1 MNRSTFRR
9 RKFRPP
15 VPDRNPAVARA
26 HRYPRLILAVVCL
39 PVFIGALDLTIVSA
53 VLPEVIRSLTV
64 EIQKLDVAGWVVTG
78 YFVSYAVSMTFMG
91 RVSDISGRRVVYLVC
106 LAIFFVGSW
115 LVAASPGWPARMA
128 STIVRLFEG
137 EGPDPAFAPLYALIF
152 GRVVQAFGAGAMVPV
167 SMALVADLFPPEKRA
182 LPLGIVGAVD
192 TVGWVLG
199 HLYGGIMVQF
209 MTWPYLF
216 WINLPII
223 AVMFVVT
230 WWGLAGLRRAA
241 ATGGID
247 WVGVALLGIA
257 LVLLNVGLG
266 SPEIASDVSTSPR
279 QNQMYWVVGAVVAF
293 VIFLISQRRLNQP
306 ILNLRIFSNRNVSA
320 ATAVNLLVGFCI
332 MVALVSVPIFIN
344 VAGASDDTKQAALVT
359 GYLLCAF
366 TVPMAL
372 AAIPGGWLSAR
383 FGYRW
388 SVILGLV
395 VAIVGFVTMS
405 FWKVEM
411 ARQAVTFFEGPGASE
426 RADVLGTGFM
436 AAGLVLA
443 GIGIGLTIAPI
454 GTAVVNAVG
463 EQERGMASS
472 LVIIVRLIGMSVS
485 MSSMTSYGLRRTT
498 ILGREMLRPEDAL
511 DMEKTARVAL
521 EAVTQVTGEIALIAV
536 AVAAAALGVAVLLRR
551 GEVPAPSSPM
561 V

>member
-1 MNRSTFRR
+1 M
-9 RKFRPP
+9 
-15 VPDRNPAVARA
+15 ARA
-26 HRYPRLILAVVCL
+26 HQYPRLILAVVCL

-53 VLPEVIRSLTV
+53 VLPEVIRSMTV

-78 YFVSYAVSMTFMG
+78 YFVSYAISMTFMG
-91 RVSDISGRRVVYLVC
+91 RVSDISGRRIVYLVC

-115 LVAASPGWPARMA
+115 LVAASPGWPARIA
-128 STIVRLFEG
+128 TSIIRSYQG
-137 EGPDPAFAPLYALIF
+137 EGADPALAPLYALIF

-167 SMALVADLFPPEKRA
+167 SMALVADLFPPERRA
-182 LPLGIVGAVD
+182 LPLGVVGAVD

-230 WWGLAGLRRAA
+230 WWGLAGLRRAD

-247 WVGVALLGIA
+247 WVGVALLGVA
-257 LVLLNVGLG
+257 LILINVGLG
-266 SPEIASDVSTSPR
+266 SPELASELSTSPPQHR
-279 QNQMYWVVGAVVAF
+279 MYWVAGGAAAF
-293 VIFLISQRRLNQP
+293 AIFLFSQRHVRDPL
-306 ILNLRIFSNRNVSA
+306 LNLSIFSNRNVSA

-344 VAGASDDTKQAALVT
+344 VAGAADDTKQAALVT

-372 AAIPGGWLSAR
+372 AAIPGGWLSSR

-388 SVILGLV
+388 SVIAGLV
-395 VAIVGFVTMS
+395 VAVVGFGLMS
-405 FWKVEM
+405 FWKTEM
-411 ARQAVTFFEGPGASE
+411 ARQAVVLFQNLGGAA
-426 RADVLGTGFM
+426 RADLAGTGFM
-436 AAGLVLA
+436 AAGLAFA

-454 GTAVVNAVG
+454 GTAVVNAVRD
-463 EQERGMASS
+463 QERGMAAS
-472 LVIIVRLIGMSVS
+472 LVIIVRLIGMSIS

-498 ILGREMLRPEDAL
+498 ILGREMLKPEDAL
-511 DMEKTARVAL
+511 DFEKTARVAFDV
-521 EAVTQVTGEIALIAV
+521 VTRITAEMALISV
-536 AVAAAALGVAVLLRR
+536 AVAATAIAIAFLLRR
-551 GEVPAPSSPM
+551 GEVPAPNATA
-561 V
+561 